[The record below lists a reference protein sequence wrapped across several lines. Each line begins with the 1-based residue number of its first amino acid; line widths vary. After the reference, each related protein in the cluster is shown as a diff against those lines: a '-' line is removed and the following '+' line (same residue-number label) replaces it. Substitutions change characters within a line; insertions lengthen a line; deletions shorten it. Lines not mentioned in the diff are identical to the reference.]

1 VRHRLTSSVGIVL
14 ASAIALYAVW
24 TLRHAILLFYIAIVL
39 AILFDP
45 FVDRIH
51 RLRIGRWQPGRGLS
65 IALVCLAVV
74 AVVAVILLA
83 IVPPILS
90 DAGRLE
96 RQWPQMSERLMTWV
110 HQHLPFTS
118 AIGSDTLAAWAT
130 SYVGSAPVK
139 TVGTS
144 VIDVLTTLLVG
155 VYLLADGREAF
166 TWALRFVPA
175 RHRRRARRAGVS
187 GAHRMQHWVRGQGLL
202 MLLHGGSGFIVFW
215 LIGLPYAAAL
225 GTFAGVINVIP
236 FLGPILTLVAA
247 GLVAAIEAPGKLLGV
262 VIFYLVYH
270 NTESAWLQPRIM
282 SAAVGVPGLTV
293 ILALLLGDEIAGL
306 AGMIFAVPTAVLIA
320 EVLRVYRPA
329 RRRVSGE
336 PSE

>member
-1 VRHRLTSSVGIVL
+1 MRTRVASSVAVVL
-14 ASAIALYAVW
+14 VSACALFTVYE
-24 TLRHAILLFYIAIVL
+24 LRHAILLFYIAIVL

-45 FVDRIH
+45 FVNRVH
-51 RLRIGRWQPGRGLS
+51 RVRIGRWQPGHGLS

-74 AVVAVILLA
+74 VVVAVVLLA
-83 IVPPILS
+83 IVPPIFA

-96 RQWPQMSERLMTWV
+96 RQWPQISGRLMDWV

-118 AIGSDTLAAWAT
+118 SIGSDTLAAWAA
-130 SYVGSAPVK
+130 SYVGEAPVK

-155 VYLLADGREAF
+155 VYLLSDGRQAF
-166 TWALRFVPA
+166 EWVLRFVPP
-175 RHRRRARRAGVS
+175 RHRRRARRAGIS

-236 FLGPILTLVAA
+236 FLGPILTLLAA
-247 GLVAAIEAPGKLLGV
+247 GLVAATEAPGKLLGV
-262 VIFYLVYH
+262 VIFYLAYH

-293 ILALLLGDEIAGL
+293 ILALVLGDEIAGL
-306 AGMIFAVPTAVLIA
+306 AGMVFAVPTAVLIA
-320 EVLRVYRPA
+320 EVLRIYRPA
-329 RRRVSGE
+329 RRRVSDE